1 MRSRQIALV
10 ALILAVAVVGFVLA
24 RMHAE
29 RDVQRDSER
38 RAEVAAAQIHG
49 RIAQAA
55 SLTESL
61 RRFMLEASG
70 TGVTSDRF
78 ARNAFRWLSPA
89 DFPAAAWVEPV
100 PDSQRAEYERRTGQ
114 PIVTADERHSVV
126 PAGSRSSYLPA
137 TLVSGF
143 PPLALPGVDLSGE
156 PDMAAALDRATGLG
170 LVSATGVAGPD
181 TGMNGLFLVASA
193 PNLVGESLIR
203 GYVVVFVPYPT
214 LSAAANTPGLWL
226 AVGGTGRPPAGE
238 QTVSASFT
246 EAGQRFD
253 VILPRGAIHGA
264 ATALPWIILA
274 CGLVLA
280 ALVPALGINAAR
292 RARAQNELDRIFN
305 LSPDMI
311 AVANFEKRFTRV
323 NPAAEQILGYTRD
336 ELLQRPFLDFVH
348 PDDREWTAA
357 ESAAIG
363 QGKATQS
370 FENRYVRKDGSYRVL
385 EWTATPVV
393 EEGVMY
399 AVARDVTERR
409 QAEIELER
417 LAREQAALRRVAT
430 LVAGGVGP
438 EEVFAAVVAEA
449 GRLLEVE
456 IAVLIRYDPQD
467 MITVVGMWTSTGATG
482 PTAVG
487 TRMPFGG
494 QNIHT
499 RVFES
504 GRSARIDDY
513 SATSG
518 AFADAARD
526 WQLRAS
532 VGVPIRVEGQLWGV
546 MSVGSRPGPLP
557 ADTENR
563 LTGFTELVATA
574 IANAEAQAA
583 LAASRA
589 RIVAAGDAAR
599 RRMER
604 DLHDRAQQR
613 LVSLALRVRAMQAMP
628 PEAGELSSQLDE
640 VVAELNGAV
649 DELREIASGLHP
661 AVLAEGGLR
670 PVLKTLARRS
680 AVPVNLD
687 VAVDGR
693 LPEPVEL
700 AAYCV
705 VAEALTNTSKHAGAS
720 GVDVTVTA
728 GEGVLRVAVRDD
740 GRGGAD
746 PTAGSGLVGL
756 TDRTEALGGRLW
768 VNSPPGAGTTVQAM
782 LPLTASGS
790 PGLRAAG
797 PGPARPAE
805 PDGPEKA
812 RES

>member
-1 MRSRQIALV
+1 M
-10 ALILAVAVVGFVLA
+10 ILAATVAGFIVA

-29 RDVQRDSER
+29 GDVR
-38 RAEVAAAQIHG
+38 REAEHNAEVAAAQIHG
-49 RIAQAA
+49 RIEQAA

-61 RRFMLEASG
+61 RRFMLDASG
-70 TGVTSDRF
+70 TGVTSDQF
-78 ARNAFRWLSPA
+78 AGNALNWLSPA
-89 DFPAAAWVEPV
+89 GFPAAAWVEPV
-100 PDSQRAEYERRTGQ
+100 PDTQRAEYEQRIGQ
-114 PIVTADERHSVV
+114 PIVTPDEQHSVV
-126 PAGSRSSYLPA
+126 PPGSRSSYLPA

-143 PPLALPGVDLSGE
+143 PPLALPGTDLSGG
-156 PDMAAALDRATGLG
+156 PDMADMAAALDRATRIDG
-170 LVSATGVAGPD
+170 VSAAPVSGPD
-181 TGMNGLFLVASA
+181 TGTNSLLMVAPA
-193 PNLVGESLIR
+193 PNLVGDSLR
-203 GYVVVFVPYPT
+203 PGYVVVFVPDQT
-214 LSAAANTPGLWL
+214 LTAAANRPGVRLE
-226 AVGGTGRPPAGE
+226 VGGRLLVGEPLTGE
-238 QTVSASFT
+238 QTVSTSFT
-246 EAGQRFD
+246 EAGRRFD
-253 VILPRGAIHGA
+253 VILPMGSVHGA
-264 ATALPWIILA
+264 AETLPWIILA

-280 ALVPALGINAAR
+280 GFATVLGINAAR

-311 AVANFEKRFTRV
+311 AVANFERRFTRV
-323 NPAAEQILGYTRD
+323 NPAAEQILGYTQE
-336 ELLQRPFLDFVH
+336 ELLQRSYLDFVH
-348 PDDREWTAA
+348 PDDREWTAKA
-357 ESAAIG
+357 SAAIG
-363 QGKATQS
+363 EGKATQS
-370 FENRYVRKDGSYRVL
+370 FENRYVRKDGSDRVL

-393 EEGVMY
+393 EEGVVY

-409 QAEIELER
+409 HAENELER

-430 LVAGGVGP
+430 LVAGGAGP
-438 EEVFAAVVAEA
+438 EEVFAAVVAEV
-449 GRLLEVE
+449 GRLLEVD

-467 MITVVGMWTSTGATG
+467 TITVVGLWTSTGATG
-482 PTAVG
+482 PTEVG
-487 TRMPFGG
+487 TRLPFGG
-494 QNIHT
+494 ENIHT
-499 RVFES
+499 RVFDT

-513 SATSG
+513 STASG
-518 AFADAARD
+518 VVADAARD

-532 VGVPIRVEGQLWGV
+532 VGVPIWVEGQLWGV
-546 MSVGSRPGPLP
+546 ITVGSRAGPLP
-557 ADTENR
+557 AGTEAR
-563 LTGFTELVATA
+563 LTWFTELVATA

-613 LVSLALRVRAMQAMP
+613 LVSLALRVRAMQATP
-628 PEAGELSSQLDE
+628 PEAEELSSQLDE

-661 AVLAEGGLR
+661 AVLAEGGLL

-680 AVPVNLD
+680 TVPVNLD
-687 VAVDGR
+687 VEVDGR

-705 VAEALTNTSKHAGAS
+705 VAEALTNTVRHAGAS

-728 GEGVLRVAVRDD
+728 GEDVLRVAVRDD

-756 TDRTEALGGRLW
+756 TDRAEALGGRLW
-768 VNSPPGAGTTVQAM
+768 VNSPPGAGTTIQVV
-782 LPLTASGS
+782 LPLTASGR

-805 PDGPEKA
+805 PDRPDEA